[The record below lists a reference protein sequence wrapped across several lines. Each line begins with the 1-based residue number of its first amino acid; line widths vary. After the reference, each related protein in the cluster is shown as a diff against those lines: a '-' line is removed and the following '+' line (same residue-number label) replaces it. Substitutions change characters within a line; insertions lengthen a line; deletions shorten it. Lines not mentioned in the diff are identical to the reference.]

1 MGSVSIRTAIYVRIS
16 DARDGETAGVD
27 RQEKD
32 CRKLAKSLG
41 WSVSEVFVENN
52 TSAYKRKKVT
62 LPGGK
67 VQYRVVRKVW
77 SEMLERLEAG
87 DFQAVV
93 AYDLDRAVRD
103 PRDLEDL
110 IDLHEHYGIQV
121 RVVTGSLRVDT
132 DADVTMSRAMVA
144 FANKSSRDTGR
155 RVSRAHEESAIQGK
169 FAGGRRR
176 MGYSKSADALH
187 ETEAPEIR
195 WAYEH
200 VAAGGTLE
208 SVMRRWR
215 KVLGTGPLGG
225 EITGVQVRDVLLRPM
240 NAGLSFYKGKEVGK
254 MADSVPRLIDEQTWR
269 TVHAIL
275 MDPARRTSEG
285 KPAVSMLA
293 PVLRCGQCNG
303 RMSARYR
310 RDAKAGRKDPVYACR
325 EGHVS
330 RHRERM
336 DDALGELI
344 VDYLTANATA
354 LRLPMPAESGSTAVA
369 EAADL
374 RARLD
379 ALSQL
384 AASGELELADYAM
397 ASRRIRE
404 RLDSVEARLTKAS
417 ARPATVALLGAEDV
431 GAAWSEADN
440 EARRTI
446 VKEVI
451 DRITVNRNRPGPF
464 TMNGVEVHWR
474 YGEEESS

>member
-41 WSVSEVFVENN
+41 WSVSEVFTENN
-52 TSAYKRKKVT
+52 TSAYKRRKVT
-62 LPGGK
+62 LPNGK

-77 SEMLERLEAG
+77 AEMLDRLEAG
-87 DFQAVV
+87 DFAAVV

-110 IDLHEHYGIQV
+110 IDLHEQYGVQV

-155 RVSRAHEESAIQGK
+155 RVARAHEESAIQGK

-208 SVMRRWR
+208 SVVRRWR
-215 KVLGTGPLGG
+215 RVLGEGPLGG
-225 EITGVQVRDVLLRPM
+225 VITGVQVRDVLLRPM
-240 NAGLSFYKGKEVGK
+240 NGGLSFYKGAEVGR
-254 MADSVPRLIDEQTWR
+254 MDDGVPRIIDEETWR

-275 MDPARRTSEG
+275 MDPSRRTGVG
-285 KPAVSMLA
+285 KPSVSVLA
-293 PVLRCGQCNG
+293 PVLRCGQCQG
-303 RMSARYR
+303 RMNARYR
-310 RDAKAGRKDPVYACR
+310 RDSRAGRKDPVYACR

-336 DDALGELI
+336 DEAVGELL
-344 VDYLTANATA
+344 VDYLGTHADM
-354 LRLPMPAESGSTAVA
+354 LRMPVPVASTSSAAV

-384 AASGELELADYAM
+384 VAAGEIDPADYAM
-397 ASRRIRE
+397 ASRRVRE
-404 RLDSVEARLTKAS
+404 RLEGLEARLVRAS
-417 ARPATVALLGAEDV
+417 ARPATVALLRSSGDV
-431 GAAWSEADN
+431 AAAWAAATADV
-440 EARRTI
+440 RRTV
-446 VKEVI
+446 VKELVE
-451 DRITVNRNRPGPF
+451 RITVSRNKPGPF
-464 TMNGVEVHWR
+464 TMRGVEVDWR
-474 YGEEESS
+474 YGEGES